1 MIKKMVQR
9 LSFFKKAFLLIGLL
23 CLQHSF
29 IEASMPSLLTQTNTN
44 AISSEDKVLQIRV
57 ITILDS
63 FSIFLHK
70 IGTRVT
76 SLKLSVEERD
86 IVKEWISQMKE
97 NLKILK
103 SRQSLQFQSKQLIQ
117 AVLILSEVVKGVE
130 ESLKQSLKA
139 SPEINNSVIKRSIQE
154 VTPDEIEI
162 LLGQTETRLK
172 GFDKLINNMSKTT
185 FNRLYTWVSDKWNT
199 PLYSF
204 SGLSARDSQSIYFSS
219 ILKRFVIYGT
229 GLGLIIRNL
238 PHHHINAI
246 PNEFIKNWIV
256 KPVKNRVGGSSFTT
270 QVTTEDKS
278 IPVTPIKADGNLY
291 FGNIG
296 DFNQRL
302 KQDTQGLPIVTD
314 LNGIPLPV
322 VWNDGSYAIDI
333 NFLDQKDKNSFKN
346 LYMLLQNGS
355 KLEITL
361 LDLKKVINNGKIFVL
376 PRGGAIQE
384 IAPGEY
390 IDFLT
395 KNRIIV
401 SEDTLKTTQELA
413 TFDIQSPFSYNHIPV
428 PVELI
433 IDKNKE
439 GIAVATSTTKTSDQI
454 DSEGFF
460 SKIIG
465 NFNWLTSLELA
476 KISFQIPIAAYV
488 CSAIH
493 EDIQNAGKILPHF
506 AIRLHKK
513 MRGENNLP
521 SDVDTPTQTFDD
533 IVGREA
539 HKKALQP
546 LIDFVSSPDAFIQ
559 TGIELPRGWLFSGE
573 PQTGKTLMVRALAGE
588 LSKTIKNEQG
598 LNRDVKLFSIQ
609 VHDLI
614 KYGLQAYIDIL
625 KSQAPCIL
633 FCDEFDLTGAQRD
646 RNINFLAESL
656 QALSG
661 YATSSDLQELVLFVI
676 ATNCPENIDYALIN
690 DGRFGK
696 KLYFENPY
704 FKDRK
709 DYFEKYFK
717 NKLIDT
723 QTFNLNRMAQET
735 ENCSYGTLKV
745 IADEILRSA
754 QTNNTLPTQVHADYA
769 IDAIVKKIIHHD
781 NDISAQATTILAA
794 RFAAKAFVSVVLDSD
809 QEFTCATI
817 LKITEDIKE
826 KPIINHFASAD
837 KKEKAG
843 IRFGKI
849 FCYHKNDTYNL
860 ISQKELLN
868 ACKIAVAGIE
878 GQKVLG
884 LDYTAYAED
893 EQEALM
899 LARKIV
905 LDGIDEKY
913 LPKKVLQEKYMQA
926 YTLVQDCK
934 EEIRKLLTEHKAAY
948 NKLVTLLE
956 RRKTIRIDA
965 IKECFGKDLA
975 LIKASYAAMQ
985 VPLILTQE
993 QLSTQIIEIDEDDND
1008 DEEQALEEQKEL
1020 EQAQMAH
1027 YKFLQNNQ
1035 AKTSSQT
1042 ESETEYA

>member
-1 MIKKMVQR
+1 MIKNIVQR
-9 LSFFKKAFLLIGLL
+9 LSFFKKVLLCTGLL
-23 CLQHSF
+23 CLNHSLVA
-29 IEASMPSLLTQTNTN
+29 ASMPSVPNQLNSN
-44 AISSEDKVLQIRV
+44 AVSTEEKNLQIRLL
-57 ITILDS
+57 TILDC
-63 FSIFLHK
+63 FSICLHK
-70 IGTRVT
+70 IGIRV
-76 SLKLSVEERD
+76 SGLKLSAVERNS
-86 IVKEWISQMKE
+86 VKEWITQMQE
-97 NLKILK
+97 HLKVLK
-103 SRQSLQFQSKQLIQ
+103 SKQSLQFQSKQVIQ
-117 AVLILSEVVKGVE
+117 TILILSEVVKGVE

-139 SPEINNSVIKRSIQE
+139 SPEINDSVVKRSIKE
-154 VTPDEIEI
+154 INPEEIET
-162 LLGQTETRLK
+162 LLHQTEKRLQ
-172 GFDKLINNMSKTT
+172 GFDKLINNMNKTT
-185 FNRLYTWVSDKWNT
+185 FNRFYTWVSDKWNT

-204 SGLSARDSQSIYFSS
+204 SGLSARESQNVYFSS

-229 GLGLIIRNL
+229 GLGLIVRNL
-238 PHHHINAI
+238 PQHHIDAI
-246 PNEFIKNWIV
+246 PSNFIKNWIV
-256 KPVKNRVGGSSFTT
+256 QPVKNIVGGSSFTT
-270 QVTTEDKS
+270 QVTTEDKG
-278 IPVTPIKADGNLY
+278 IPVNPVATDNNLY
-291 FGNIG
+291 FGNINTC
-296 DFNQRL
+296 NQIIQ
-302 KQDTQGLPIVTD
+302 KNGQGFPTITDTHG
-314 LNGIPLPV
+314 NPLPV
-322 VWNDGSYAIDI
+322 IWKDGNYQVDLSFLTDEEKG
-333 NFLDQKDKNSFKN
+333 NFTDLYLVLKD
-346 LYMLLQNGS
+346 GS
-355 KLEITL
+355 KLEITHSDIEKIISNGDMWAL
-361 LDLKKVINNGKIFVL
+361 PSGGIIKKV
-376 PRGGAIQE
+376 AHDT
-384 IAPGEY
+384 Y
-390 IDFLT
+390 IDLT
-395 KNRIIV
+395 TGKKV
-401 SEDTLKTTQELA
+401 LLSEETLENVLKDNNQIGHFA
-413 TFDIQSPFSYNHIPV
+413 IKSPYSCNTHPV
-428 PVELI
+428 PPALI
-433 IDKNKE
+433 LNKDIE
-439 GIAVATSTTKTSDQI
+439 GIATSTTITKNIDQL
-454 DSEGFF
+454 DEKGFF

-488 CSAIH
+488 CTAIH
-493 EDIQNAGKILPHF
+493 EDIQNAGKIIPYF
-506 AIRLHKK
+506 AARAHKK

-521 SDVDTPTQTFDD
+521 IDLDTKPTQTFDE

-598 LNRDVKLFSIQ
+598 VNRDVKLFSIQ

-614 KYGLQAYIDIL
+614 KYGLQTYIDVL

-704 FKDRK
+704 FKDRR
-709 DYFEKYFK
+709 DYFEKHFK
-717 NKLIDT
+717 SKIVDVKMFDLD
-723 QTFNLNRMAQET
+723 RMAQET
-735 ENCSYGTLKV
+735 ENCSYGTLKTIV
-745 IADEILRSA
+745 DEIERSA
-754 QTNNTLPTQVHADYA
+754 RADNMLPCQIHADYA

-781 NDISAQATTILAA
+781 DDISAEATKILAA
-794 RFAAKAFVSVVLDSD
+794 RFAAKAFASVVLDSE

-826 KPIINHFASAD
+826 KSIINHFVSAD

-860 ISQKELLN
+860 ITQKELLN
-868 ACKIAVAGIE
+868 ACKIAVAGTE

-884 LDYTAYAED
+884 LDYTAYTED

-913 LPKKVLQEKYMQA
+913 LPKKILQEKYMQA

-934 EEIRKLLTEHKAAY
+934 QEMRKLLTEHKAAY

-965 IKECFGKDLA
+965 IKECFGKDLR
-975 LIKASYAAMQ
+975 LIKASYTAQQ
-985 VPLILTQE
+985 VPLTFSQE
-993 QLSTQIIEIDEDDND
+993 PLSSQTLEFTEEDND
-1008 DEEQALEEQKEL
+1008 DDDQEQALQEQSEL
-1020 EQAQMAH
+1020 EQAQAAH
-1027 YKFLQNNQ
+1027 YKLLQDNQ
-1035 AKTSSQT
+1035 NSK
-1042 ESETEYA
+1042 TEYA

>member
-9 LSFFKKAFLLIGLL
+9 LSFFKKAFLLTGLL
-23 CLQHSF
+23 SLQHSF
-29 IEASMPSLLTQTNTN
+29 IAASTPSLVTQTNTN
-44 AISSEDKVLQIRV
+44 VISSEDKALQIRV

-76 SLKLSVEERD
+76 SLKLSAQERD
-86 IVKEWISQMKE
+86 LVKEWITQMKE

-117 AVLILSEVVKGVE
+117 AVLVLSEVVKGVE

-139 SPEINNSVIKRSIQE
+139 SPEINHSVVKRSIQE

-162 LLGQTETRLK
+162 LLGQTEIRLK
-172 GFDKLINNMSKTT
+172 GFETLINNMSKTT
-185 FNRLYTWVSDKWNT
+185 FNRFYTWISDKWNT

-204 SGLSARDSQSIYFSS
+204 SGLSARDSQNIYFSS

-238 PHHHINAI
+238 PHHHIDAI

-302 KQDTQGLPIVTD
+302 KQDAQGLPIVTD
-314 LNGIPLPV
+314 LNGTPLPV
-322 VWNDGSYAIDI
+322 VWNNGSYAVDFS
-333 NFLDQKDKNSFKN
+333 NQKDKNSFEN

-355 KLEITL
+355 KLEITPE
-361 LDLKKVINNGKIFVL
+361 DLKKVINNGKIFVL
-376 PRGGAIQE
+376 PQGGAIQE
-384 IAPGEY
+384 IAPGKY

-395 KNRIIV
+395 KNNIII
-401 SEDTLKTTQELA
+401 SEDILGTAQELA
-413 TFDIQSPFSYNHIPV
+413 TFDIQSPFSCNHIPV

-454 DSEGFF
+454 NSEGFF

-493 EDIQNAGKILPHF
+493 QDIQNAGKILPHF
-506 AIRLHKK
+506 ATKLHKK

-598 LNRDVKLFSIQ
+598 VNRDVKLFSIQ

-704 FKDRK
+704 FKDRR

-860 ISQKELLN
+860 ISQKELVN

-905 LDGIDEKY
+905 LNGIDEKY
-913 LPKKVLQEKYMQA
+913 LPKKLLQEKYMQA

-934 EEIRKLLTEHKAAY
+934 QEIRKLLTEHKAAY

-975 LIKASYAAMQ
+975 SIKASYAAMQ
-985 VPLILTQE
+985 MPFILPQE
-993 QLSTQIIEIDEDDND
+993 PLSTQIIEIDEDDND

-1020 EQAQMAH
+1020 EKAQVAH
-1027 YKFLQNNQ
+1027 YKFLQDNQ